1 MSLAAS
7 IASPLVWI
15 ASRVMAWH
23 EAALRTSERG
33 YIPGIT
39 KDSRLDLTEMD
50 LWEIRRKAH
59 FFEANTHIVPAMGSV
74 YEQYVVGP
82 GGLAGTPA
90 SSSQEFN
97 DIARQEWDTWQPF
110 ADLCSLRGF
119 KQMVSLAGYSWFT
132 VGESFLV
139 KRYGD
144 SGFPRLQMVEGHR
157 VGSGGRFGSSGSDAF
172 FNGVELDRNGRP
184 VAYHM
189 ALGLDGA
196 EFTRVPA
203 SDVIH
208 VFEPTRPGQLRGLP
222 MYSNVMN
229 KLQDMIEL
237 ERFEMKAAKALS
249 AIAAV
254 WKTRDKQIQGDG
266 ARAVRMNPQ
275 LRTNA
280 NASTTTENRE
290 RQVRSVVGG
299 EMIALYN
306 DETIESPVSNRPSVV
321 TLEYFQKLQRD
332 ICAGSG
338 VPPNLV
344 FPQSMQGTVTRA
356 DMDRAAN
363 YFRMRS
369 AVLQDVVRDVYRWVI
384 GHAIRYSPK
393 FRGLEI
399 PDDWYFI
406 KIRPPR
412 QVNVDVGRNSQA
424 VISEYKA
431 GFRTLESIIG
441 ELGEDVSET
450 ISTKAKEAK
459 LVLDTAEREGV
470 SVASITDSIFPVASG
485 GGDAQATALNG
496 AQLQSI
502 QNVILQVSQK
512 MLSPEAAK
520 QLLRIA
526 LPNNDPEIIDRMV
539 DEAAAFVLPVVDQT
553 APQAPTA
560 DAQTD
565 QPQPNQ

>member
-50 LWEIRRKAH
+50 LWEIRRKGH

-74 YEQYVVGP
+74 FEQYVVGP

-384 GHAIRYSPK
+384 GHAIRYSPL
-393 FRGLEI
+393 FRNVSI
-399 PDDWYFI
+399 PADWW
-406 KIRPPR
+406 KLSVRPPK
-412 QVNVDVGRNSQA
+412 QCNVDIGRNSNA
-424 VISEYKA
+424 ILSELKA
-431 GFRTLESIIG
+431 GIRTFRDTIG
-441 ELGEDVSET
+441 EAGDDWREVLEQRAVETRFIQDLSAKHTVSADL
-450 ISTKAKEAK
+450 ISDIAAGQPPQQP
-459 LVLDTAEREGV
+459 DT
-470 SVASITDSIFPVASG
+470 
-485 GGDAQATALNG
+485 QAAGT
-496 AQLQSI
+496 
-502 QNVILQVSQK
+502 
-512 MLSPEAAK
+512 
-520 QLLRIA
+520 
-526 LPNNDPEIIDRMV
+526 
-539 DEAAAFVLPVVDQT
+539 
-553 APQAPTA
+553 PTL
-560 DAQTD
+560 
-565 QPQPNQ
+565 